1 MKTTSKKPSTVGK
14 EAAQVGRFGIV
25 GVANTLI
32 DFGLLNLITRSTN
45 LNDVTAN
52 VFSASVAMVFSF
64 FANRYFVFHAG
75 KQKSLGRQALEFFP
89 ITAFGVIVVQAAV
102 IYFFEQLWT
111 WPVHVVVSIFTSI
124 GVIGLHVGPIT
135 VDDKFVITNGVKVL
149 ATIASLTWNY
159 IMYKK
164 VVFKDTSQ

>member
-1 MKTTSKKPSTVGK
+1 MKTTQKKSSSVGR

-32 DFGLLNLITRSTN
+32 DFGLLNLITRVTN

-52 VFSASVAMVFSF
+52 VFSACVAMVFSF
-64 FANRYFVFHAG
+64 FANRFFVFHAG

-89 ITAFGVIVVQAAV
+89 ITAFGVIVLQAAV
-102 IYFFEQLWT
+102 IYFFEELWL
-111 WPVHVVVSIFTSI
+111 WPVNFVVSIFTSI
-124 GVIGLHVGPIT
+124 GVIGMHIGPVT
-135 VDDKFVITNGVKVL
+135 VDDKFIITNGVKVL
-149 ATIASLTWNY
+149 ATVASLTWNY

-164 VVFKDTSQ
+164 VVFKDTSK